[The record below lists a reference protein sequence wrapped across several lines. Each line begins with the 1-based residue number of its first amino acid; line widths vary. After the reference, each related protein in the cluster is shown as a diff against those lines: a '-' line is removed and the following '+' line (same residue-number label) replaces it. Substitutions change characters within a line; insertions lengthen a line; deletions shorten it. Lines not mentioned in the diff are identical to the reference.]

1 MLKILPI
8 LLILLF
14 TNITA
19 IGQTFTYTFVDPC
32 TKEMTQFNLPIQGVN
47 GSLVSF
53 LGQQKYFTADD
64 VISGD
69 FATWINRVY
78 SEYRKVTPCSIQSTT
93 LIRNQITSQ
102 IIGSTIQSVVG
113 SIMGQVNSESGM
125 LVNTDLS
132 SNSDEKTSKN
142 EKKSGSPPPTISTS
156 GVPFPSTFN
165 SSIFSSNNTP
175 SSTNTT
181 QSQGNTA
188 TNTTQSGGNTA
199 TNTTQGG
206 GNTATNTTQ
215 GGGNAT
221 TNTTQTGGNTTTNT
235 TQTAGQG
242 SENNTTKTEGSEVGT
257 TITMTTDANND
268 KGTGGKSKGKTN
280 PIIISSDLTSAQNL
294 DRSFT
299 PIINIGT
306 SQSSMRGTSSWGLT
320 SMIWLNFKQFA
331 VTGRYTKMHFSKNRK
346 LKLIHNMNLT
356 GVYSYG
362 NIMSFLGY
370 SLILNAGKFGI
381 TGVNVSGSIT
391 KTPEDL
397 NLYLSPAATAFYT
410 KPVKVGKRMIVSPE
424 LYVISTPLIYSSV
437 DNVSVSDRT
446 FSIFVGTSVDY
457 QFSKRFKVN
466 MNYKLNTSTNPD
478 FPVLSFFLIG
488 SKINL

>member
-1 MLKILPI
+1 
-8 LLILLF
+8 
-14 TNITA
+14 
-19 IGQTFTYTFVDPC
+19 
-32 TKEMTQFNLPIQGVN
+32 
-47 GSLVSF
+47 
-53 LGQQKYFTADD
+53 
-64 VISGD
+64 
-69 FATWINRVY
+69 
-78 SEYRKVTPCSIQSTT
+78 
-93 LIRNQITSQ
+93 
-102 IIGSTIQSVVG
+102 
-113 SIMGQVNSESGM
+113 M

-221 TNTTQTGGNTTTNT
+221 TNTTQTGG
-235 TQTAGQG
+235 QG
-242 SENNTTKTEGSEVGT
+242 SGNNTTKTEGSEVGM